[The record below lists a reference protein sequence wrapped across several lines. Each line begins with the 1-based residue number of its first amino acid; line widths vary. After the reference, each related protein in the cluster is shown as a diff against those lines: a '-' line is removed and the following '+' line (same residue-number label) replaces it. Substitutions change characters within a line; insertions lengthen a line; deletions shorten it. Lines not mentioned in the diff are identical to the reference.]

1 MGSTLKT
8 IFRVIIFIAVISFL
22 SYLFYMAFVNLS
34 DLNLTSS
41 SKQFSKV
48 IHLAYPNNYPEN
60 VVLLNSS
67 NPYSS
72 PWKIEVN
79 VTLQYQGILTENTPV
94 NVSAN
99 GNLYDLNFPVKFLS
113 VGFEG
118 ANSNVGQRGE
128 ILMRNPITCP
138 QFNYPAQSDLS
149 LESGAGYMLPL
160 LATKQFGTISWDAP
174 GDYTPF
180 VTIWYLNNTS
190 VTYEYPTEKIHVSGS
205 DIAIQEKFSTINLW
219 LTIAMLF
226 AASVMLILAIIPKK
240 WLDWFVSD
248 DVNPDCK
255 DAATPNSKNEPEV
268 KELHP

>member
-1 MGSTLKT
+1 
-8 IFRVIIFIAVISFL
+8 
-22 SYLFYMAFVNLS
+22 MAFVSLS
-34 DLNLTSS
+34 DLNLTSPSKQS
-41 SKQFSKV
+41 SKI
-48 IHLAYPNNYPEN
+48 IHLTYPNNYPEN

-67 NPYSS
+67 NLYSS
-72 PWKIEVN
+72 PWELEIN
-79 VTLQYQGILTENTPV
+79 ITLQYQGILTENTPV

-99 GNLYDLNFPVKFLS
+99 GDLYNLSFPVKFLS

-138 QFNYPAQSDLS
+138 QFDYPAQSDLS
-149 LESGAGYMLPL
+149 LEAGAGYMRPL

-180 VTIWYLNNTS
+180 MTIWYLNNTS

-205 DIAIQEKFSTINLW
+205 DIAIQEKFSIINLW

-226 AASVMLILAIIPKK
+226 ATSVMLILAILPKK
-240 WLDWFVSD
+240 WLGLSVSV
-248 DVNPDCK
+248 DVNTEREDNG
-255 DAATPNSKNEPEV
+255 TPESKEESDGE
-268 KELHP
+268 ELHP

>member
-1 MGSTLKT
+1 MTIKT
-8 IFRVIIFIAVISFL
+8 VFRIIVFGVVIILLACL
-22 SYLFYMAFVNLS
+22 GGLAFVNLS
-34 DLNLTSS
+34 DLNLASPS
-41 SKQFSKV
+41 QQYSKV
-48 IHLAYPNNYPEN
+48 IHLTYPNNYPEN

-67 NPYSS
+67 NFYSS
-72 PWKIEVN
+72 PWELEIN

-128 ILMRNPITCP
+128 ILMRNPLNCP
-138 QFNYPAQSDLS
+138 QFDYPAQSDLS
-149 LESGAGYMLPL
+149 LETGAGYMRPL
-160 LATKQFGTISWDAP
+160 LATKQFGAISWDAP

-180 VTIWYLNNTS
+180 MTVWYLNNTS

-205 DIAIQEKFSTINLW
+205 DIAIQERFSIINLW

-226 AASVMLILAIIPKK
+226 ATSVMLILAILPKK
-240 WLDWFVSD
+240 WLGWFVSE
-248 DVNPDCK
+248 DVDTEREDN
-255 DAATPNSKNEPEV
+255 ATPESKEEFDGE
-268 KELHP
+268 ELRP